1 MFARLPEPP
10 YYAVIFSSQRTE
22 GDAGYGAVAA
32 RMMQLAEK
40 SAGFLGAETARSA
53 EGFGIT
59 VCYWRSLAEI
69 ARWKRDA
76 EHQEAQRQGRAQWYA
91 GFRLRVAK
99 VEREEAWDK
108 A

>member
-91 GFRLRVAK
+91 GFRLRVAR

-108 A
+108 G